1 MRKIQSTPLTTARV
15 SLQGRPRPSDRRRGR
30 NSGSSTAHWASVR
43 SMFSIYAVP
52 HKFQLISRLKVFM
65 R

>member
-1 MRKIQSTPLTTARV
+1 VRKIQSTPLTIARV
-15 SLQGRPRPSDRRRGR
+15 SRQGQPRPSDRRRGR

-43 SMFSIYAVP
+43 SMLSIYAVP
-52 HKFQLISRLKVFM
+52 HKFQLFRGLKVFM